1 MNPLM
6 QSLILSHYFEQ
17 SRGQLD
23 LIKCILLLRT
33 VYWLEKGMQFTE
45 RFKNVRVNI
54 GDTMTRKFKRIHWSL
69 TEFIC
74 IVGAR
79 KLSERGYRPSG

>member
-1 MNPLM
+1 M

-54 GDTMTRKFKRIHWSL
+54 HICDTMTSKFKRIIHWSL
-69 TEFIC
+69 TESIC

-79 KLSERGYRPSG
+79 RLSERGYRPSG